1 MEGGTEATLGKE
13 GYGSLWKLVSFSF
26 VILIIFVDE
35 EEERK
40 KKEMKEQARKE
51 LEDWYKHHKEAIDK
65 TRSANR
71 SVLYMHY
78 LILFSSLLHLSFD
91 AYLCFKGGG
100 YVSFEACFGALHF
113 STQC

>member
-1 MEGGTEATLGKE
+1 M
-13 GYGSLWKLVSFSF
+13 F
-26 VILIIFVDE
+26 ILPTWIDE

-71 SVLYMHY
+71 LVFSQFHFIS
-78 LILFSSLLHLSFD
+78 ILLTSFV
-91 AYLCFKGGG
+91 F
-100 YVSFEACFGALHF
+100 
-113 STQC
+113 